1 MSKFTKILT
10 SKKFFHTPPC
20 WVTKKYFGV
29 ILFRKKT
36 ISQIDLLLGK
46 ITNNISNHLHLL
58 RIFCLSQIDL
68 SKMQQA
74 SKCAVTYTQHTS
86 QS

>member
-10 SKKFFHTPPC
+10 SKKIFSYPLLGN
-20 WVTKKYFGV
+20 KKYFGV

-36 ISQIDLLLGK
+36 ISQIDLQLGK

-58 RIFCLSQIDL
+58 RIFCVSHFDL

-74 SKCAVTYTQHTS
+74 SRPSTTYTQHTL